1 MVGLWTDMIAEVNLS
16 ASINGL
22 LTPFR
27 SIPGVLQRY
36 CLPLFFHR
44 EDAVY
49 DLAYS
54 GSSLLFRHRGRNFQL
69 ATKHQLRAGK
79 DAISPADTCILV
91 EGEGGH
97 IALSPNGAS
106 RVKVEGDDLLPQDIV
121 LLEYENS
128 RGAHNLRP
136 RFLQLDLDETRTLSE
151 VDMAS
156 IRMVFSIG
164 YPTKSQG
171 YEPDFDDDFK
181 AISLRVVSRHAKLI
195 FDEHKIRPSY
205 EESRTS
211 ITVSERYQGDIGDP
225 DGWSGAPVFFL
236 WGDDTGEHHL
246 GFAGM
251 VTHANSAGSF
261 MIYRAEDIRVFVN
274 RAIDTPYPAA
284 TEQVTDA
291 VPEVR

>member
-1 MVGLWTDMIAEVNLS
+1 MIAEVNLS

-27 SIPGVLQRY
+27 SVPTALQRF
-36 CLPLFFHR
+36 CVPLFFHR
-44 EDAVY
+44 EDDVY

-69 ATKHQLRAGK
+69 ATKHQLRAGN
-79 DAISPADTCILV
+79 DTFSPADVCLLV
-91 EGEGGH
+91 EGERGH
-97 IALSPNGAS
+97 VGLSPNGAS

-128 RGAHNLRP
+128 RGEHNLQP
-136 RFLQLDLDETRTLSE
+136 RFLQLDLDQTRALSE
-151 VDMAS
+151 VEADS
-156 IRMVFSIG
+156 IRLLFTIG

-171 YEPDFDDDFK
+171 YEPDFDEDFN
-181 AISLRVVSRHAKLI
+181 AISLRVISRLAKLI

-236 WGDDTGEHHL
+236 WGDDKREHHL

-251 VTHANSAGSF
+251 ITHANSAGSF
-261 MIYRAEDIRVFVN
+261 MIYRAEGIRAFVN
-274 RAIDTPYPAA
+274 GAIDTPYPAA
-284 TEQVTDA
+284 TERVTDA
-291 VPEVR
+291 GLGVQ